1 MVKTIDAVFDGTVF
15 RPSEPVS
22 LDPNTRVQITIE
34 TTTPAAEGTSF
45 LQVASE
51 LKLEG
56 PSDWSANL
64 DEYLYGNA
72 EHEA

>member
-15 RPSEPVS
+15 RPSEPIS

-34 TTTPAAEGTSF
+34 TTTPPAEGTSF
-45 LQVASE
+45 LQVAAH

-56 PSDWSANL
+56 PADWAANL
-64 DEYLYGNA
+64 DEYLYGNV
-72 EHEA
+72 EHEG